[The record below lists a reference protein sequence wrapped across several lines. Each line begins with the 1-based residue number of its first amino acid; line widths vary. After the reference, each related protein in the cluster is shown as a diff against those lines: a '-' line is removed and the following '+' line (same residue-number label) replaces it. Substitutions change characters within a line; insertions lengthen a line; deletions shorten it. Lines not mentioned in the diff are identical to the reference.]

1 MRKDIKNTP
10 YSDEPINEDVKI
22 RTFDVNVN
30 TDELKWHR
38 DREDR
43 LVEVIDGDNWG
54 LQFDNELP
62 IKLVKGESY
71 IIPEGLYHRVIKG
84 EGELRV
90 KISYL

>member
-1 MRKDIKNTP
+1 MKKNIKNTP
-10 YSDEPINEDVKI
+10 YSDNSINENSKI

-38 DREDR
+38 DRENR
-43 LVEVIDGDNWG
+43 LVEVIDGENWG

-71 IIPEGLYHRVIKG
+71 IIPEGIYHRVIKG
-84 EGELRV
+84 EGELKV
-90 KISYL
+90 KFDYL